1 MFGGLGVP
9 EIAIIAGVLVLLFGV
24 GKISGLGRELGSS
37 IREFR
42 RGVREEKG
50 EEGEDAPAPAVAQA
64 PPPPPAAAPVQ
75 AQVQAPPPPPVAP
88 PQQAAPPP
96 TQAAPPASPPAEQPA
111 SGDGSRNV
119 F

>member
-1 MFGGLGVP
+1 MPNLGP
-9 EIAIIAGVLVLLFGV
+9 LEIAIIAGIVVLLFGV
-24 GKISGLGRELGSS
+24 GRISGLGRELGSS

-42 RGVREEKG
+42 RGVREEKE
-50 EEGEDAPAPAVAQA
+50 EEGEEASAS
-64 PPPPPAAAPVQ
+64 AAAPAQ
-75 AQVQAPPPPPVAP
+75 AQVQAPPPPPAA
-88 PQQAAPPP
+88 PQQQAPPPP

>member
-42 RGVREEKG
+42 RGVREEKE
-50 EEGEDAPAPAVAQA
+50 EEGEEASAS
-64 PPPPPAAAPVQ
+64 AAAPAQ
-75 AQVQAPPPPPVAP
+75 AQVQAPPPPPAA
-88 PQQAAPPP
+88 PQQQAPPPP

>member
-42 RGVREEKG
+42 RGVREEK
-50 EEGEDAPAPAVAQA
+50 EEDGEDASASAAAPAQAQVQV
-64 PPPPPAAAPVQ
+64 PPPPPAAPQ
-75 AQVQAPPPPPVAP
+75 QQVPPPPP
-88 PQQAAPPP
+88 
-96 TQAAPPASPPAEQPA
+96 QAAPPASPPTEQPA

>member
-1 MFGGLGVP
+1 MPNLGP
-9 EIAIIAGVLVLLFGV
+9 LEIAIIAGIVVLLFGV
-24 GKISGLGRELGSS
+24 GRISGLGRELGSS

-42 RGVREEKG
+42 RGVREEKE
-50 EEGEDAPAPAVAQA
+50 EEGEDASASAAAPAQAQVQT
-64 PPPPPAAAPVQ
+64 PPPPPAAPQ
-75 AQVQAPPPPPVAP
+75 QQAP
-88 PQQAAPPP
+88 PPP

>member
-42 RGVREEKG
+42 RGVREEKE
-50 EEGEDAPAPAVAQA
+50 EEGEDASASAAAPAPA
-64 PPPPPAAAPVQ
+64 Q
-75 AQVQAPPPPPVAP
+75 AQVQAPPPPPAA
-88 PQQAAPPP
+88 PQQQAPPPP
-96 TQAAPPASPPAEQPA
+96 TQAAPPAAPPAEQPA

>member
-42 RGVREEKG
+42 RGVREEKE
-50 EEGEDAPAPAVAQA
+50 EEGEDASVATTA
-64 PPPPPAAAPVQ
+64 Q
-75 AQVQAPPPPPVAP
+75 AQVQAPSPPPVATPQQTPP
-88 PQQAAPPP
+88 PQPVAPP
-96 TQAAPPASPPAEQPA
+96 SPPSAEQPA
-111 SGDGSRNV
+111 NGDGSRNV

>member
-1 MFGGLGVP
+1 MFGGLGLP

-42 RGVREEKG
+42 RGVREEK
-50 EEGEDAPAPAVAQA
+50 EAEAEDAPAATTAQA
-64 PPPPPAAAPVQ
+64 QVPSPPPAATPQ
-75 AQVQAPPPPPVAP
+75 QTPP
-88 PQQAAPPP
+88 PQQQATPP
-96 TQAAPPASPPAEQPA
+96 TPPTTEQPA
-111 SGDGSRNV
+111 GGDGSRNV

>member
-1 MFGGLGVP
+1 MPNLGP
-9 EIAIIAGVLVLLFGV
+9 LEIAIIAGIVVLLFGV
-24 GKISGLGRELGSS
+24 GRISGLGRELGSS

-42 RGVREEKG
+42 RGVREEKE
-50 EEGEDAPAPAVAQA
+50 EEGEDASASA
-64 PPPPPAAAPVQ
+64 PAAAQ
-75 AQVQAPPPPPVAP
+75 AQVQAPPPPPAA
-88 PQQAAPPP
+88 PQQQAPPPP

>member
-42 RGVREEKG
+42 RGVREEKE
-50 EEGEDAPAPAVAQA
+50 EEGEDASAS
-64 PPPPPAAAPVQ
+64 AAAPAQ
-75 AQVQAPPPPPVAP
+75 AQVQAPPPPPAAP

-96 TQAAPPASPPAEQPA
+96 AQAAPPASPPAEQPA

>member
-42 RGVREEKG
+42 RGVREEKE
-50 EEGEDAPAPAVAQA
+50 EEG
-64 PPPPPAAAPVQ
+64 
-75 AQVQAPPPPPVAP
+75 
-88 PQQAAPPP
+88 
-96 TQAAPPASPPAEQPA
+96 
-111 SGDGSRNV
+111 GR
-119 F
+119 

>member
-1 MFGGLGVP
+1 MPNLGP
-9 EIAIIAGVLVLLFGV
+9 LEIAIIAGIVVLLFGV
-24 GKISGLGRELGSS
+24 GRISGLGRELGSS

-42 RGVREEKG
+42 RGVREEKE
-50 EEGEDAPAPAVAQA
+50 EEGEDASAS
-64 PPPPPAAAPVQ
+64 AAAPAQ

-88 PQQAAPPP
+88 QQQAPPPP

>member
-42 RGVREEKG
+42 RGVREEKE
-50 EEGEDAPAPAVAQA
+50 EEGEDAPAPAQVQA
-64 PPPPPAAAPVQ
+64 PPPPAVAPAQ
-75 AQVQAPPPPPVAP
+75 AQVQAPPPPAAP
-88 PQQAAPPP
+88 AQQAAPPP

-111 SGDGSRNV
+111 SGDGSRKV